1 MRSNPGLV
9 RLAKALGWPHH
20 QVEERQ
26 AKVQREELLDG
37 HMQLLEESDG
47 GRDGDLLDL
56 QQRTDLENRVKA
68 DEDLLSLPDQEMDNQ
83 SKERN
88 QTQPHQENP
97 PNQGRQRNQQN

>member
-26 AKVQREELLDG
+26 AKVQREELL
-37 HMQLLEESDG
+37 G

-83 SKERN
+83 SKERKEETWKKVLYMISN
-88 QTQPHQENP
+88 YPGPNSIHSPVKVANP
-97 PNQGRQRNQQN
+97 S